1 MKLLAW
7 LTETFIATFGITRP
21 RPEQERTMQLLIGG
35 VLLAVMLAVACV
47 LIFLLFAMR
56 TGH

>member
-35 VLLAVMLAVACV
+35 ALLAVMLAVASV
-47 LIFLLFAMR
+47 IAFLLFAMHA
-56 TGH
+56 GH

>member
-21 RPEQERTMQLLIGG
+21 RPEQQRTAQLLIGG
-35 VLLAVMLAVACV
+35 ILLAVMLVVASV
-47 LIFLLFAMR
+47 IVFLLFAMR
-56 TGH
+56 SGH